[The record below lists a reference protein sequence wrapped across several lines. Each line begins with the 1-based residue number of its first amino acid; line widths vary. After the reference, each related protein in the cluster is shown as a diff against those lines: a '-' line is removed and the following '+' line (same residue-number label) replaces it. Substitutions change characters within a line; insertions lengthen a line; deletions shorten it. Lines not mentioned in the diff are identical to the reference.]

1 MANAT
6 RLQIG
11 TFSVL
16 VTRKRMKNL
25 YLRVLPQ
32 EGICVSAPLRTT
44 DAEISRFVL
53 SRADWIEKQQARHAA
68 TTARCTRTCC
78 PAGWLRRSRSSTA
91 DTGPAL
97 SAMVARQAASMV
109 G

>member
-11 TFSVL
+11 TYSVL

-53 SRADWIEKQQARHAA
+53 SRADWIEKQLAHDDRDDRVRQQV
-68 TTARCTRTCC
+68 
-78 PAGWLRRSRSSTA
+78 GQ
-91 DTGPAL
+91 
-97 SAMVARQAASMV
+97 VAPVDVAEHP
-109 G
+109 GGL